1 MPPRPTLKTIEIFAS
16 VQGEGLR
23 QGEPTIFVRLAG
35 CNLRCGF
42 CDTKKAWRG
51 GREMSVEKIVEE
63 VARRRREYP
72 TTWVCLTG
80 GEPLAQNVRPLVARL
95 HEDGFRVQI
104 ETNGT
109 FPPAPLADWHSVSP
123 KPPDYAVHPG
133 FKKQAREVKLVV
145 CRALDLDG
153 IRTVRAAF
161 PATVPVI
168 LQPQSNARWSIKK
181 AVGFLEDAGRAG
193 LEGIRLSVQLH
204 KVFGLR

>member
-1 MPPRPTLKTIEIFAS
+1 MRRPPTLKTIEIFAS

-51 GREMSVEKIVEE
+51 GREISVEKIAEKVL
-63 VARRRREYP
+63 RLRTEYP

-80 GEPLAQNVRPLVARL
+80 GEPLAQNVRPLLLRL
-95 HEDGFRVQI
+95 HAEGFRVQI

-133 FKKQAREVKLVV
+133 FRKRAREVKLVV
-145 CRALDLDG
+145 CRTLDLDG

-161 PATVPVI
+161 PQTVPVI
-168 LQPQSNARWSIKK
+168 LQPQSNTRWSIKK
-181 AVGFLEDAGRAG
+181 AAGLLEDASRAG

-204 KVFGLR
+204 KIYGLR